1 MSNVDEVIIG
11 GVAWVDVIAPTQAEM
26 TSLGQ
31 RFGFSPLELED
42 CLSRR
47 QLQKIED
54 HEGHLFVIIHYPRV
68 LESDIVRSAQISIFL
83 GDNYL
88 VTVHQEALP
97 QISEIFQWAKKD
109 AKVGKVTSGF
119 LLHRILDRLVDSMF
133 PFMEGIM
140 RELDAIEDKVFDE
153 RIEVVRE
160 LTTVRHNIAALRR
173 TILPLRRITAALY
186 DEIQMRTPKLAA
198 SFKDVNDHVEK
209 VSAVLDEARETLEI
223 YKDTD
228 FIVSTERSNKIL
240 AILTIIFTLSIPGT
254 MIGTFYGMNILL
266 PGGIQSGA
274 WTQLGPYT
282 TLIIVLLAS
291 LAPTFIMV
299 FRFHRLG
306 WI

>member
-11 GVAWVDVIAPTQAEM
+11 GVTWVDVEAPVQNEM

-54 HEGHLFVIIHYPRV
+54 HQGHLFVIIHYPRI
-68 LESDIVRSAQISIFL
+68 LESQVVGSGQISIFL

-88 VTVHQEALP
+88 VTVHQETLP
-97 QISEIFQWAKKD
+97 QISEIFQWAARE

-119 LLHRILDRLVDSMF
+119 LLHRISDRLVDSMF
-133 PFMEGIM
+133 PLMEAIM
-140 RELDAIEDKVFDE
+140 RELDDIEDKVFDE

-160 LTTVRHNIAALRR
+160 LTTVRRNIAALRR
-173 TILPLRRITAALY
+173 TVLPLRRITAALC
-186 DEIQMRTPKLAA
+186 DEIQMRTPKLAE
-198 SFKDVNDHVEK
+198 SFKDVNDHIEK
-209 VSAVLDEARETLEI
+209 VSAVLDEAREAVEI

-240 AILTIIFTLSIPGT
+240 AVLTIIFTLSIPGT

-266 PGGIQSGA
+266 PGGTQTGA

-282 TLIIVLLAS
+282 TLIIILLAC

-299 FRFHRLG
+299 FHFHRLG